1 MSQERAVKKDQ
12 LILYQGEVPS
22 VVFLVKSGLVRSL
35 NVGTN
40 GEERTIA
47 LFGPGDYFP
56 VGYIFDK
63 SPVAFFYYQA
73 ASDSVLQTF
82 DKASFQKQLYESK
95 STDELSRLSV
105 QYVSAMLQINALG
118 QIRARDRIIRIMQFL
133 CLRFG
138 EPTAGGVYINIT
150 IPLTQLDISR
160 LAGLTRESAAIELGL
175 LKSQEI
181 IKVKKKIYSVHLK
194 KLLTQMDDE
203 DLSSVVL

>member
-1 MSQERAVKKDQ
+1 MGHERVVKKDQ

-35 NVGTN
+35 NVGSN

-73 ASDSVLQTF
+73 ASDSVLQTY
-82 DKASFQKQLYESK
+82 DKASFQQQLYESK
-95 STDELSRLSV
+95 STEELSRLSV

-118 QIRARDRIIRIMQFL
+118 QIRARDRVIRIMQFL
-133 CLRFG
+133 SLRFG
-138 EPTAGGVYINIT
+138 EPAAGGVYTKIT

-175 LKSQEI
+175 LKSQEVI
-181 IKVKKKIYSVHLK
+181 TVKKKIYSVHLK

>member
-1 MSQERAVKKDQ
+1 MGHDRVVKKGQ

-22 VVFLVKSGLVRSL
+22 AVFSVKSGLVRSL
-35 NVGTN
+35 NVGTS

-73 ASDSVLQTF
+73 ASDTVLRVY
-82 DKASFQKQLYESK
+82 DKANFQQMLYESK
-95 STDELSRLSV
+95 TTEELARLSV

-118 QIRARDRIIRIMQFL
+118 QTRASDRIIRIMQFL
-133 CLRFG
+133 SLRFG
-138 EPTAGGVYINIT
+138 VPTTGGNLLKIT
-150 IPLTQLDISR
+150 VPLTQLDIAR
-160 LAGLTRESAAIELGL
+160 LAGLTRETAAIELGR
-175 LKSQEI
+175 LKTQEI
-181 IKVKKKIYSVHLK
+181 IMVKKKIYTVNLK
-194 KLLTQMDDE
+194 KLLAIMDDD

>member
-1 MSQERAVKKDQ
+1 MSQERAVKKGQ

-22 VVFLVKSGLVRSL
+22 VVFLVKRGLVRSL

-82 DKASFQKQLYESK
+82 DKASFQQQLYKSK
-95 STDELSRLSV
+95 TTEELSRLSV

-133 CLRFG
+133 SLRFG
-138 EPTAGGVYINIT
+138 VPTTGGVYTKIT
-150 IPLTQLDISR
+150 IPLTQLDIAR

-175 LKSQEI
+175 LKSQDI
-181 IKVKKKIYSVHLK
+181 ITVKKKIYAVHLK
-194 KLLTQMDDE
+194 KLLMLMDDE